1 MHMPRA
7 STAVADDATRPATR
21 AASGAARWAAAA
33 LLAITFLTLYI
44 PVMAQF
50 GARYFWDEDDNHALI
65 LVLLA
70 GYAFY
75 ADRSRFAF
83 RSTTAEA
90 IVGGLVCLFG
100 LCAYLLGRITD
111 IVQLQGGSLPLL
123 ALGCTLGLGGQT
135 LLRRWWL
142 PCCLLMFIV
151 PLIGGAADA
160 ILVPMRLA
168 VTDAAVAG
176 ARFLGYPAAANG
188 VLISV
193 GFVQLSVAG
202 ACVGLRSMVSMV
214 AIAALFLHFFPPR
227 STLAGVLFFVG
238 AAIVALGANFV
249 RVLTLVLVAGQ
260 FGATAE
266 ATVHDLAAYIEV
278 ILALG
283 AFLLLARITAGP
295 STEGRPA

>member
-1 MHMPRA
+1 MQMRQATAAPAGNDAMPTIRV
-7 STAVADDATRPATR
+7 T
-21 AASGAARWAAAA
+21 SGAAGWAAAA
-33 LLAITFLTLYI
+33 LLVIAFASLYI

-50 GARYFWDEDDNHALI
+50 GARYFWDEDDNHALV

-83 RSTTAEA
+83 RSSSAEA
-90 IVGGLVCLFG
+90 IAGSLLGLLG
-100 LCAYLLGRITD
+100 LSIYLLGRITD

-123 ALGCTLGLGGQT
+123 ALGCTLGLGGRT

-176 ARFLGYPAAANG
+176 ARLLGYPAAANG

-227 STLAGVLFFVG
+227 SRLAGVLFFLG

-278 ILALG
+278 ILALA
-283 AFLLLARITAGP
+283 AFLLLARLTAGP
-295 STEGRPA
+295 TIAGAPA